1 MIDNNPN
8 PIEYQDHDNQRLS
21 TFDIG
26 KIVGQISQVN
36 ENIKKVEESQ
46 DFKNRMPKMPFNFK
60 SSLML
65 SNEDE
70 NMLMNDILK
79 QESEEKTVEKIQ
91 GSDLQG
97 IQGKGYLDQKQGEGL
112 NISEVEDVEQS
123 KMTIPDS
130 LENY

>member
-79 QESEEKTVEKIQ
+79 
-91 GSDLQG
+91 
-97 IQGKGYLDQKQGEGL
+97 
-112 NISEVEDVEQS
+112 
-123 KMTIPDS
+123 
-130 LENY
+130 